1 MKLSL
6 FKRQPVIEDNIDI
19 FLNTLSESGLLF
31 HEIVKAYLIKAKT
44 EFTDKMQMII
54 KHEHDADRLRR
65 ETETQ
70 IYRKN
75 LIPESSSDVL
85 ALLEKLDNIINQIGF
100 ASNLLDIEKP
110 VIPDEFY
117 HQFERISYTAMQ
129 SVEALALSARSFFKN
144 IPLTQ
149 DNLHKVAFWESEGD
163 KAILH
168 LQRLIFDSDFDLAY
182 KLQLKA
188 IANAINYVSDM
199 SEDTGDMLQIFVIK
213 HSF

>member
-31 HEIVKAYLIKAKT
+31 HEIVKAYLAKAKT

-54 KHEHDADRLRR
+54 KHEHDADKLRR

-129 SVEALALSARSFFKN
+129 AVEALVLSARSFFKN
-144 IPLTQ
+144 IPLTKG
-149 DNLHKVAFWESEGD
+149 NLHKVAFWESEGD

-199 SEDTGDMLQIFVIK
+199 SEDTGDMLQVFVIK